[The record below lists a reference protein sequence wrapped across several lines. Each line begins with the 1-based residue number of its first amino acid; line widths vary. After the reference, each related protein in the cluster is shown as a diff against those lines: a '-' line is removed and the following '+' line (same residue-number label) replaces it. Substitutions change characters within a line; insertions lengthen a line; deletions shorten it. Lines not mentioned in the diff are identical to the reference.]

1 MKSFQNID
9 VKSVKEAV
17 GLLQKFHQQKRVAAV
32 VGGGSE
38 YLQLMKDHV
47 VEPDYLI
54 NLKTIPGLDYIK
66 EERGG
71 FRIGALAKLVDI
83 EEHSAI
89 REKLLILSDAAGEA
103 ASPQIRNA
111 GTIAGNICQRPF
123 CWYFRSSNFNCLR
136 KGGQVCYTVT
146 GDGRFHAILGGGPSY
161 IVHPSDTAPALVALG
176 AQIRI
181 AGPAGEKTMPLEKF
195 FVLPAVD
202 YRRENILNP
211 GEIVT
216 EIYVPMPKAGT
227 KGFYHKVRERLAWDH
242 AIVAVATIVESSGG
256 GVRDARVVMGGVAPI
271 PWRAPKAEEFLRG
284 KKLDEASA
292 RRAGEIAL
300 EGAKPLKDNVYK
312 VQLAKDLIQRGLL
325 ASA

>member
-9 VKSVKEAV
+9 VKSVREAV
-17 GLLQKFHQQKRVAAV
+17 GLLQKFQQQKKVAAV

-47 VEPDYLI
+47 VEPDYVI
-54 NLKTIPGLDYIK
+54 NLKTIPGLDFIK

-71 FRIGALAKLVDI
+71 FRIGALAKLADI
-83 EEHSAI
+83 EEHPAV

-123 CWYFRSSNFNCLR
+123 CWYFRSSNFTCLR

-176 AQIRI
+176 AQIKI
-181 AGPAGEKTMPLEKF
+181 AGPAGEKTIPLEKF
-195 FVLPAVD
+195 FVLPSVD

-211 GEIVT
+211 GDIVT
-216 EIYVPMPKAGT
+216 EIYVPIPKAGS
-227 KGFYHKVRERLAWDH
+227 KGFYHKMRERLAWDH

-256 GVRDARVVMGGVAPI
+256 VVRDARVVMGGVAPI
-271 PWRAPKAEEFLRG
+271 PWRSAKAEEFLRG
-284 KKLDEASA
+284 KKLEEAVA
-292 RRAGEIAL
+292 QQAGTIAL

-312 VQLAKDLIQRGLL
+312 VKLAQDLIQRGLL
-325 ASA
+325 ASV

>member
-1 MKSFQNID
+1 MKTFENID
-9 VKSVKEAV
+9 VKSVREAV
-17 GLLQKFHQQKRVAAV
+17 GLLQKFHQQKKSAAV

-54 NLKTIPGLDYIK
+54 NLKTIPGLDFVK

-71 FRIGALAKLVDI
+71 FRIGALTRLADI
-83 EEHSAI
+83 EAHPAI
-89 REKLLILSDAAGEA
+89 REKLLILSEAAGVA

-123 CWYFRSSNFNCLR
+123 CWYFRSANFTCLR

-146 GDGRFHAILGGGPSY
+146 GDGRFHAILGGGPSF

-176 AQIRI
+176 AQIKI
-181 AGPAGEKTMPLEKF
+181 AGPGGEKSLPLEKF
-195 FVLPAVD
+195 FVLPSVD
-202 YRRENILNP
+202 FRRENILNP

-216 EIYVPMPKAGT
+216 EIYVPAPKADS

-242 AIVAVATIVESSGG
+242 AIVAVATIVESGG
-256 GVRDARVVMGGVAPI
+256 GVVRDARVVLGGVAPI
-271 PWRAPKAEEFLRG
+271 PWRARKAEDFLRG
-284 KKLDEASA
+284 KKLDDTSA
-292 RRAGEIAL
+292 AQAGEIAL
-300 EGAKPLKDNVYK
+300 EGARPLKDNVYK
-312 VQLAKDLIQRGLL
+312 VKMAQDLVQRSLL
-325 ASA
+325 ASV

>member
-1 MKSFQNID
+1 
-9 VKSVKEAV
+9 
-17 GLLQKFHQQKRVAAV
+17 
-32 VGGGSE
+32 
-38 YLQLMKDHV
+38 MKDHV
-47 VEPDYLI
+47 VEPGYVV

-66 EERGG
+66 EEKGG
-71 FRIGALAKLVDI
+71 FRIGALAKLADI
-83 EEHSAI
+83 EEHPAI
-89 REKLLILSDAAGEA
+89 REKLLILSEAAGVA

-123 CWYFRSSNFNCLR
+123 CWYFRSSSFNCLR

-181 AGPAGEKTMPLEKF
+181 AGPSGEKTIPLEKF
-195 FVLPAVD
+195 FVLPSVD
-202 YRRENILNP
+202 YKRENILNP
-211 GEIVT
+211 SEIVT
-216 EIYVPMPKAGT
+216 EIYVPAPKAGS

-256 GVRDARVVMGGVAPI
+256 VVHDARVVMGGVAPI
-271 PWRAPKAEEFLRG
+271 PWHATKAEQFLRG
-284 KKLDEASA
+284 ERLDEATPTQ
-292 RRAGEIAL
+292 AGEIAL

-312 VQLAKDLIQRGLL
+312 IKMAQDLIQRSLL
-325 ASA
+325 ASL